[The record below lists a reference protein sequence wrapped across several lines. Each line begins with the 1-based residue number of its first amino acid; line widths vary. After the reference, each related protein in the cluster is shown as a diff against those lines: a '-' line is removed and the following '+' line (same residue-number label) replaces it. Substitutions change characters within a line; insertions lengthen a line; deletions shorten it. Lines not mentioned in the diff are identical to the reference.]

1 MLRNIFLTTTALATL
16 IVSQADASMT
26 ISKKV
31 TANVSCTAGV
41 CTATGMHAN
50 MNATDL
56 STMLASSDVTVAN
69 GALTKDIDVDA
80 EVSWG
85 STHRLTLDSRRA
97 INIFRPISVIGTGAM
112 TLKLNDGGADGQLNF
127 YPRGHITFADMSS
140 DFAIGNLTLTLVA
153 DIQML
158 AADVAANPSGA
169 YALAKSYNAGLDGIY
184 SSAPVST
191 AFGGYFEGL
200 GNAIEKLRVRMP
212 AVGSQVGLF
221 GATNHSIITDLHLT
235 NVTVQGGK
243 LSSTGALA
251 GVCSGTLENVDASG
265 SVSGGLNSYV
275 GGLCGVADGTLINV
289 HSSGTVTG
297 LGDNGTTQNAAGGVA
312 GLTQG
317 ILIGESSSSA
327 VVTGAKGWTVGGLI
341 GRNTVD
347 VDRSFATGTVS
358 SGDNGISG
366 GLIGSN
372 TGGIGDSYAT
382 GFVGGGVS
390 STVGGF
396 IGLNNAAVI
405 ASYSSGP
412 VASGSGNAVGGF
424 IGNDTGASDLTNT
437 YFDLT
442 SSGQSHGVGNNTAYP
457 GITGLT
463 TEEFQ
468 SGLPTGFTPTL
479 WAEDPSING
488 GLPYLVTSP
497 PG

>member
-1 MLRNIFLTTTALATL
+1 
-16 IVSQADASMT
+16 
-26 ISKKV
+26 
-31 TANVSCTAGV
+31 
-41 CTATGMHAN
+41 
-50 MNATDL
+50 
-56 STMLASSDVTVAN
+56 
-69 GALTKDIDVDA
+69 
-80 EVSWG
+80 
-85 STHRLTLDSRRA
+85 
-97 INIFRPISVIGTGAM
+97 
-112 TLKLNDGGADGQLNF
+112 
-127 YPRGHITFADMSS
+127 
-140 DFAIGNLTLTLVA
+140 
-153 DIQML
+153 
-158 AADVAANPSGA
+158 
-169 YALAKSYNAGLDGIY
+169 
-184 SSAPVST
+184 
-191 AFGGYFEGL
+191 
-200 GNAIEKLRVRMP
+200 
-212 AVGSQVGLF
+212 
-221 GATNHSIITDLHLT
+221 
-235 NVTVQGGK
+235 
-243 LSSTGALA
+243 
-251 GVCSGTLENVDASG
+251 
-265 SVSGGLNSYV
+265 
-275 GGLCGVADGTLINV
+275 
-289 HSSGTVTG
+289 
-297 LGDNGTTQNAAGGVA
+297 
-312 GLTQG
+312 
-317 ILIGESSSSA
+317 